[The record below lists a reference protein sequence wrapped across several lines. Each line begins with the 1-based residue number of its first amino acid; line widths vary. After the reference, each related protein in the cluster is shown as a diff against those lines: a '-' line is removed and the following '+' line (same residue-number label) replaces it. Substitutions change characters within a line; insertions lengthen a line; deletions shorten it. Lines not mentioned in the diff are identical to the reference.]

1 MSSRRLA
8 MPYGVCEMGVEPW
21 EHGRLDRGSLP
32 VEYAKEC
39 RMGGRFELA
48 TVKKNRRET
57 WFLTADFRY
66 SRALDPFAEQP

>member
-1 MSSRRLA
+1 
-8 MPYGVCEMGVEPW
+8 
-21 EHGRLDRGSLP
+21 
-32 VEYAKEC
+32 
-39 RMGGRFELA
+39 MGGRFELA